1 MLDLCPPGIIEAHQ
15 VGQLKTTAS
24 WAALPCYW
32 QSIWVRPYPDNW
44 SAGQSCIAWFQ
55 FMCEMLRFLGAI
67 SGLGRDIQ
75 SQAGTIIGGGIQ
87 TDAAINP
94 GNSGGPLIN
103 LNGLV
108 IGVNTA
114 IFTNSGTS
122 AGVGFAIPIDDVK
135 RIVPQLLEYGRAVH
149 PTLKLQVCLICR
161 PQKWAF

>member
-1 MLDLCPPGIIEAHQ
+1 
-15 VGQLKTTAS
+15 
-24 WAALPCYW
+24 
-32 QSIWVRPYPDNW
+32 
-44 SAGQSCIAWFQ
+44 
-55 FMCEMLRFLGAI
+55 MCEMLRFLGAI